1 MLSSK
6 VNKTRHA
13 SGAPCCYNDDVN
25 NERLY
30 KLAAK
35 LVTPGK
41 GILAADQSVRS
52 MDKLL
57 TALGVEAS
65 AEMRRKYR
73 QLLFTTSGI
82 EKYITG
88 IILYDA
94 TFRNHADD
102 KTPFLDILTAKG
114 IIPIIKVDR
123 STVPLT
129 GFPGEEV
136 TEGLDGL
143 RERLAEYAGMGA
155 RATKWR
161 AVINIGPGL
170 PTNEC
175 IKMNCLLLARYAAL
189 AQEAGLVPIVEPEVI
204 YKGAHNLERAKE
216 VTTLVL
222 KTTFAILAQYK
233 VDFKG
238 VILKTSMVLA
248 GSKNG
253 VPTSPEQVAE
263 ATLRVLKD
271 CVPKDVPGI
280 VFLSGGQTPEQVT
293 ANLNAIGKLEKE
305 RGGLP
310 WQLAFSFSR
319 GIEQPVQQ
327 AWLGKEENVKVAQE
341 VLIEVL
347 KRNCRA
353 DGGELGQ
360 N

>member
-1 MLSSK
+1 MQ
-6 VNKTRHA
+6 
-13 SGAPCCYNDDVN
+13 

-35 LVTPGK
+35 LVAPGR

-52 MDKLL
+52 MDKQLQ
-57 TALGVEAS
+57 ALGVEAS

-73 QLLFTTSGI
+73 QLLFTTLGI

-88 IILYDA
+88 VILYDA

-129 GFPGEEV
+129 GFQGEEV

-161 AVINIGPGL
+161 AVINVGSDL

-175 IKMNCLLLARYAAL
+175 IKLNGILLARYAAL
-189 AQEAGLVPIVEPEVI
+189 AQEAGLVPIIEPEVI
-204 YKGAHNLERAKE
+204 YKGKHNLERAKE

-222 KTTFAILAQYK
+222 KTTFAILAQYR
-233 VDFKG
+233 VDLKA
-238 VILKTSMVLA
+238 VLLKTSMVLA
-248 GSKNG
+248 GSESG
-253 VPTSPEQVAE
+253 SPTPPEQVAE

-271 CVPKDVPGI
+271 CVPNEVPGI

-305 RGGLP
+305 HGGLP

-327 AWLGKEENVKVAQE
+327 AWLGKEENVGEAQR
-341 VLIEVL
+341 VLVETL
-347 KRNCRA
+347 EKNCRA
-353 DGGELGQ
+353 DRGELGQ